1 MAEVVKKL
9 VLLPLEGTDTVVT
22 VIARVDPVLLSVD
35 PILVSVD
42 PVLVSVD
49 PFLVSVDPVLVSVD
63 AAMVLEVVELKPVTD
78 GPSVVGVVVVIVVV
92 VVGSVSG
99 KVYPLGGAMPNN
111 KIYCRIFRLYGVIQN
126 CFDKILQYRILKYS

>member
-1 MAEVVKKL
+1 MRVVIS
-9 VLLPLEGTDTVVT
+9 PLERTV
-22 VIARVDPVLLSVD
+22 SVVASV
-35 PILVSVD
+35 LVSVD

-63 AAMVLEVVELKPVTD
+63 AAMVLEVVELRPVTD

-111 KIYCRIFRLYGVIQN
+111 KLYCRIFRLYGVIQN